1 MGNVS
6 PLDID
11 GRFEDILPRNI
22 KKITEQKKY
31 YKSTEQNK
39 TKQEK
44 E

>member
-22 KKITEQKKY
+22 KKNKRAKKIL
-31 YKSTEQNK
+31 
-39 TKQEK
+39 
-44 E
+44 